1 MIDIYRIDHV
11 RQAVADEEPVRRLLE
26 RLFGFRLVQAWE
38 DATEGVRGLRYQ
50 IPGTSGAG
58 WELVTPTRGDSTISS
73 FLDSARGPGLC
84 RVGLEVTD
92 LQRALAMLRAEQ
104 AHVVDRGPADRWA
117 DVELG
122 PAPDMQGLPCR
133 IFAPGAADA
142 ARRAARIALPETPRD
157 ERPAIGL
164 DGLLHICQ
172 AHPDRLAVARWYER
186 ATGMREIYRTPD
198 GAWPDMATLMLTVP
212 GSQIIWEVIQPEGGD
227 SHVQRFLDRKG
238 AGFHHA
244 TFAVCDWDAAMAAC
258 EQHEIP
264 TFGLNEGVTDGGRW
278 CDNFIHPKHT
288 GGVLMQLFWE
298 EHPGVW
304 ARSDKIATPR

>member
-1 MIDIYRIDHV
+1 M
-11 RQAVADEEPVRRLLE
+11 
-26 RLFGFRLVQAWE
+26 
-38 DATEGVRGLRYQ
+38 
-50 IPGTSGAG
+50 
-58 WELVTPTRGDSTISS
+58 ELVTRPAATARSAVFSTRAG
-73 FLDSARGPGLC
+73 GLC
-84 RVGLEVTD
+84 RVGRRSRISE
-92 LQRALAMLRAEQ
+92 ALAILRAEQ

-142 ARRAARIALPETPRD
+142 ARRAAQIALPETPRD

-212 GSQIIWEVIQPEGGD
+212 GSQIIWGD
-227 SHVQRFLDRKG
+227 PAWWRFASSAFSIAKSRVPSY
-238 AGFHHA
+238 A
-244 TFAVCDWDAAMAAC
+244 FAVCDWDAAMAAC

-264 TFGLNEGVTDGGRW
+264 LSALTRASPMAGVGATT
-278 CDNFIHPKHT
+278 IHPKHT
-288 GGVLMQLFWE
+288 GGVLCSYSGE
-298 EHPGVW
+298 TPGVW
-304 ARSDKIATPR
+304 ARSDKDRRR